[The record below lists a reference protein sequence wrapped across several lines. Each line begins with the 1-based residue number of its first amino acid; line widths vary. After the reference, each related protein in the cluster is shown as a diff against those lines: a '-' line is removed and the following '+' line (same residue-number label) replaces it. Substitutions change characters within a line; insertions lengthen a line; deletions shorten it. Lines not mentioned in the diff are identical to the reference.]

1 MKKFLKKVLPPVAVL
16 ACSIFILNA
25 MVASK
30 PTPEKKPEE
39 QRLLSLFVDEVQ
51 SETVNLN
58 VTTQGEVKPQT
69 EIDLTS
75 LVSGQVLSISP
86 QFSEGSEFSSGSSLI
101 KIDDRDYKVAVSR
114 AKAQVAT
121 AKVNLEKEL
130 ANSKIKKEQWKRKNK
145 GTPSDYAL
153 NKPQIAEARA
163 LLNAAQ
169 GDLEAAEL
177 NLQRTNIT
185 APFTGR
191 VMNENI
197 AIGQYITPATI
208 LGHIFSTQIVEVR
221 LPLTDSQLGELSLP
235 MGFMANKNNAP
246 LVTFTANVGNQ
257 PHQWQGH
264 IVRTNAAIDKNTRL
278 VYAIAEVSDP
288 YGLGA
293 DNGIAMAVGMYV
305 NASIDSHKSQETL
318 KLPRLAL
325 HSKDKVYVIN
335 DESKLEIRKVVVL
348 STNEEFVHLASG
360 VSVGERV
367 VTSTVP
373 SVSEGMA
380 VIAIDRNEQANAAA
394 HPTKEG

>member
-1 MKKFLKKVLPPVAVL
+1 
-16 ACSIFILNA
+16 
-25 MVASK
+25 
-30 PTPEKKPEE
+30 
-39 QRLLSLFVDEVQ
+39 
-51 SETVNLN
+51 

-86 QFSEGSEFSSGSSLI
+86 QFSEGSEFISGSTLI
-101 KIDDRDYKVAVSR
+101 KIDDRDYKVAVTR

-121 AKVNLEKEL
+121 AKVNVEKEL
-130 ANSKIKKEQWKRKNK
+130 ANSKIKEAQWKRKNK

-153 NKPQIAEARA
+153 NKPQIAEAQA
-163 LLNAAQ
+163 LLDAAKA
-169 GDLEAAEL
+169 DLNSAEL
-177 NLQRTNIT
+177 NLKRTNIT

-235 MGFMANKNNAP
+235 MGFMANKENAP
-246 LVTFTANVGNQ
+246 LVTFTANVGNH
-257 PHQWQGH
+257 PHKWQGY
-264 IVRTNAAIDKNTRL
+264 IVRTNAAIDKKTRL

-288 YGLGA
+288 YGLGS
-293 DNGIAMAVGMYV
+293 DNGTAMAVGMYV
-305 NASIDSHKSQETL
+305 NASIDSHKSQSTL

-325 HSKDKVYVIN
+325 HSNDKVYVIN

-367 VTSTVP
+367 VTSAVP

-394 HPTKEG
+394 NPIKKG

>member
-1 MKKFLKKVLPPVAVL
+1 MKKFLKKALPPIAVL
-16 ACSIFILNA
+16 ACSIFLLNA
-25 MVASK
+25 MVAAK
-30 PTPEKKPEE
+30 PTPEKKQEE

-51 SETVNLN
+51 AETVNLN

-69 EIDLTS
+69 AIDLTS
-75 LVSGQVLSISP
+75 FVSGQVLSISP
-86 QFSEGSEFSSGSSLI
+86 QFSEGSEFSKGSTLI
-101 KIDDRDYKVAVSR
+101 KIDDRDYKVAISR

-121 AKVNLEKEL
+121 AKVNVEKEL
-130 ANSKIKKEQWKRKNK
+130 ANSKIKKEQWKRKNN

-153 NKPQIAEARA
+153 NKPQIAEAKA

-169 GDLEAAEL
+169 ADLQAAEL
-177 NLQRTNIT
+177 NLQRTNIS

-191 VMNENI
+191 VLNENI
-197 AIGQYITPATI
+197 AIGQYITPATV
-208 LGHIFSTQIVEVR
+208 LGHIFSTQTVEVR

-235 MGFMANKNNAP
+235 MGFMANKDNAP
-246 LVTFTANVGNQ
+246 AVTFTAKVGNKL
-257 PHQWQGH
+257 HNWQGY

-288 YGLGA
+288 YGLGS
-293 DNGIAMAVGMYV
+293 DNGTAMAVGMYV
-305 NASIDSHKSQETL
+305 NASIDSHKSQNTL

-325 HSKDKVYVIN
+325 HSNDKVYVIN
-335 DESKLEIRKVVVL
+335 EESKLEIRKVVVL

-367 VTSTVP
+367 VTSAVP

-380 VIAIDRNEQANAAA
+380 VIAIDRNEQANVAP
-394 HPTKEG
+394 HTKKEG